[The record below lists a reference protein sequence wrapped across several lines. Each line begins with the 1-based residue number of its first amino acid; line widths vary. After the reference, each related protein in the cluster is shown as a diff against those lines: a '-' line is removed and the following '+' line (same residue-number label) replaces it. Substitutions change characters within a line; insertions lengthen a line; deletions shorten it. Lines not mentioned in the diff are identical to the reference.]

1 MHFYERN
8 LVTVNIFTI
17 VRDILMNK
25 SFKLSPPFKDNSPSF
40 VMKDNDYGGIG
51 ESVRL
56 GILAVRF
63 SDVGQSPIHRNSI
76 GR

>member
-1 MHFYERN
+1 MIKINFYERK
-8 LVTVNIFTI
+8 LATVNIFA
-17 VRDILMNK
+17 NK
-25 SFKLSPPFKDNSPSF
+25 SFKLSSLFKENSPSF
-40 VMKDNDYGGIG
+40 VMKDNDDGGIG
-51 ESVRL
+51 KSVRL